1 MAIKVSFALCVTHKM
16 SLIWIRSDWTKA
28 IFLNSVLLTFRDSRI
43 VAFIVFRQNWKYLWQ
58 DTFIQKM
65 TDTWFTVSNCKNL
78 WLERGGLE
86 KENILHGAR
95 YQFVDGTTPSRT
107 RLTGPRVAE
116 HPSVRWRDWRTDLTF
131 TLLRVRDQF
140 VTRLLA
146 VRKMVTEVW
155 HLLKQNLWY
164 VILSILF
171 TLIKDGK
178 CIQVEEKNFGELNT
192 NILVFFRLNIR
203 HLVN

>member
-107 RLTGPRVAE
+107 RLTGPVSR
-116 HPSVRWRDWRTDLTF
+116 
-131 TLLRVRDQF
+131 
-140 VTRLLA
+140 
-146 VRKMVTEVW
+146 
-155 HLLKQNLWY
+155 
-164 VILSILF
+164 
-171 TLIKDGK
+171 
-178 CIQVEEKNFGELNT
+178 
-192 NILVFFRLNIR
+192 NIR
-203 HLVN
+203 PLDGGTGALILLLLFSESEISLSPVFLQSERWWPRFDIFLNKICDMWYFQYFLHSSRTENVFKWKKRILGS